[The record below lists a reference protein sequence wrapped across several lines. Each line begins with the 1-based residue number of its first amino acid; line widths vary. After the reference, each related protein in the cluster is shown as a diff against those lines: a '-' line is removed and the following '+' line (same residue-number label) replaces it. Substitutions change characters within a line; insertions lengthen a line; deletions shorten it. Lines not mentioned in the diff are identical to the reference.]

1 MTIKQLTVFVKNSKG
16 SLVELTKLLA
26 QNDINIRAL
35 SVAETQEFGML
46 RLIVNNVDKATKIL
60 EENNYLIK
68 AVDVIGIKISDKPG
82 GLAQALEAL
91 DKADINVEYMYA
103 FMMCCENGAYVVIR
117 VADNNAAQLALQN
130 AGLKLMTEEDVS
142 DL

>member
-16 SLVELTKLLA
+16 SLVDLSNLLA
-26 QNDINIRAL
+26 QNNINIRAL
-35 SVAETQEFGML
+35 SVAETQEFGIL
-46 RLIVNNVDKATKIL
+46 CLIVNDVEKATKIL

-82 GLAQALEAL
+82 GLAQALSAL
-91 DKADINVEYMYA
+91 DKANINVEYMYA

-117 VADNNAAQLALQN
+117 VADNNAAKLALES
-130 AGLKLMTEEDVS
+130 AGLELMSEEDVS

>member
-16 SLVELTKLLA
+16 SLVDLSNLLA
-26 QNDINIRAL
+26 QNNINIRAL
-35 SVAETQEFGML
+35 SVAETQEFGIL
-46 RLIVNNVDKATKIL
+46 RLIVNDVEKATKVL

-82 GLAQALEAL
+82 GLAQALSAL
-91 DKADINVEYMYA
+91 DKANINVEYMYA

-117 VADNNAAQLALQN
+117 VADNNSAKLALES
-130 AGLKLMTEEDVS
+130 AGLELMSEEDVS

>member
-16 SLVELTKLLA
+16 SLVDLSNLLA
-26 QNDINIRAL
+26 QNNINIRAL
-35 SVAETQEFGML
+35 SVAETQEFGIL
-46 RLIVNNVDKATKIL
+46 RLIVNDVEKATKIL

-82 GLAQALEAL
+82 GLAQALSAL
-91 DKADINVEYMYA
+91 DKANINVEYMYA

-117 VADNNAAQLALQN
+117 VADNNAAKLALES
-130 AGLKLMTEEDVS
+130 AGLELMSEEDVS

>member
-16 SLVELTKLLA
+16 SLVDLTNLLA
-26 QNDINIRAL
+26 QNEINIRAL

-82 GLAQALEAL
+82 GRAKALDAL

-103 FMMCCENGAYVVIR
+103 FTAASDRGAYVVFR
-117 VADNNAAQLALQN
+117 VDNNKDA
-130 AGLKLMTEEDVS
+130 EDVLNKNGFATLDQS
-142 DL
+142 DMAAL

>member
-16 SLVELTKLLA
+16 SLVDLTNLLA

-82 GLAQALEAL
+82 GLAKALDAL
-91 DKADINVEYMYA
+91 DKADINVEYMQH
-103 FMMCCENGAYVVIR
+103 MMVCNR
-117 VADNNAAQLALQN
+117 
-130 AGLKLMTEEDVS
+130 GLLS
-142 DL
+142 

>member
-16 SLVELTKLLA
+16 SLVDLTNLLA

-35 SVAETQEFGML
+35 SVAETQEFGIL
-46 RLIVNNVDKATKIL
+46 RLIVNDVEKATKVL

-82 GLAQALEAL
+82 GLAQALSAL
-91 DKADINVEYMYA
+91 DKANINVEYMYA

-117 VADNNAAQLALQN
+117 VADNNSAKLALES
-130 AGLKLMTEEDVS
+130 AGLELMSEEDVS